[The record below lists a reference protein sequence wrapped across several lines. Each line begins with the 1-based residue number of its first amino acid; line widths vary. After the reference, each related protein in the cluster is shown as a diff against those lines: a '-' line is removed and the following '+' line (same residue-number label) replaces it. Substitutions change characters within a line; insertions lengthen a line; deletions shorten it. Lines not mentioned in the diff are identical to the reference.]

1 MRRVPPG
8 GCVQTWEHSF
18 VLLGNEW
25 PAAGQLAA
33 CDFGEVIKE
42 ATGQRA
48 AGRSPRTRAGLVSC
62 AVRPRIQHD
71 VDSQFLRVA
80 QNSQFDDLADVRVR
94 YKVAHQLVEVVDREA
109 VDS

>member
-33 CDFGEVIKE
+33 CDFGEVIEE

-48 AGRSPRTRAGLVSC
+48 AGRSPRTRAGLVTC
-62 AVRPRIQHD
+62 AVRARIQRD
-71 VDSQFLRVA
+71 VDSQSLRVA
-80 QNSQFDDLADVRVR
+80 QNSQFDGLAAGRVR
-94 YKVAHQLVEVVDREA
+94 RQIAHQ
-109 VDS
+109 